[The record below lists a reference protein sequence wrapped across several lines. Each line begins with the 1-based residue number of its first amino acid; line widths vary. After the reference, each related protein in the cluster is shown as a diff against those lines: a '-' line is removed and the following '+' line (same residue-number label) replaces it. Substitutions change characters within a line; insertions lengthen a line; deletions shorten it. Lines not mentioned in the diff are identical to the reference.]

1 MTAKKP
7 AHRKKKAPSAK
18 PAAKAKKALSS
29 AKAGKS
35 RPASK
40 AKTARAVSKPTK
52 RTEAPAKKPAKK
64 LAKKVTKKVTKISA
78 NQPAQKTAKK
88 PVKNGGK
95 VAKSPTAK
103 SPAKSPTKISANGS
117 TKTSTKPKIP
127 EPSPSI
133 RAAIASDGGRVVL
146 PRWFKQPLQ
155 ALVAS
160 HLSADATE
168 NGPHGLAFTLSQ
180 AFGDLVNEQ
189 LGASAESAMWKVLG
203 SPYDEASP
211 LVKRLAK
218 AFERAFE
225 PHEEGGLRDDID
237 EAWLVKTFL
246 TALGIG
252 FSARK
257 VVTLRVLTR
266 PLFEKGVAGVL
277 ASVRG
282 SSTPPR
288 TVAQRIIEAISA
300 VAKKCGYGEAD
311 ARLAEL
317 RKRDPKL
324 EAVLAPRLDGLRL
337 SSAPPAQWR
346 ELGFPEVAAKVRDDR
361 DTVAVPSPVWVARER
376 DAGTV
381 LDRLADIADLVWTA
395 DEPGAVSPDDEARL
409 AEAGLVQPYRIDA
422 MFEKGDTLK
431 HPVFGLGVVISA
443 TRETIEVAFPGGAK
457 KLAHGRVL
465 S

>member
-7 AHRKKKAPSAK
+7 APRKKKAPSAK

-29 AKAGKS
+29 AKAGKAGTAVKAKKA
-35 RPASK
+35 RPA
-40 AKTARAVSKPTK
+40 AKPTK
-52 RTEAPAKKPAKK
+52 RSEAPAKSSAKSGAKTATKSGAKTAAKSGAKSAAKPAK
-64 LAKKVTKKVTKISA
+64 TKTKI
-78 NQPAQKTAKK
+78 PD
-88 PVKNGGK
+88 P
-95 VAKSPTAK
+95 
-103 SPAKSPTKISANGS
+103 
-117 TKTSTKPKIP
+117 
-127 EPSPSI
+127 PSSS
-133 RAAIASDGGRVVL
+133 RAAAASVASEGGRVVL

-155 ALVAS
+155 ALIAS
-160 HLSADATE
+160 HLSADAAE

-189 LGASAESAMWKVLG
+189 LGSSSESAMWKVLG
-203 SPYDEASP
+203 TPYDEASP

-218 AFERAFE
+218 ALERAFE
-225 PHEEGGLRDDID
+225 PHEEGGLREDID
-237 EAWLVKTFL
+237 EPWLVKTFL
-246 TALGIG
+246 SALGIG

-266 PLFEKGVAGVL
+266 PLFEKGVGGVL
-277 ASVRG
+277 VAARG

-288 TVAQRIIEAISA
+288 TVAQRIIEAVSA
-300 VAKKCGYGEAD
+300 VAKKCGYGEAE

-324 EAVLAPRLDGLRL
+324 EVVLAPRLDGLRL

-361 DTVAVPSPVWVARER
+361 DTVAVPSPIWVARER
-376 DAGTV
+376 DAGMV

-395 DEPGAVSPDDEARL
+395 DEPGTVSPDDEARL

-422 MFEKGDTLK
+422 VFEKGDTLK
-431 HPVFGLGVVISA
+431 HPTFGLGVVTSA
-443 TRETIEVAFPGGAK
+443 TRETIEVAFPGGTR

-465 S
+465 G